1 MMSTMH
7 IATRMRI
14 RSFAVA
20 LTLAGVLVGGSGW
33 PEWALDGSGAS
44 ARERDERTKV
54 TVVRTPNGGLQPQA
68 VMDSDGVLH
77 LIYFSGEA
85 AGGDCFYVQRKP
97 GEDTFSS
104 PLRINSHPGSV
115 IALGNIRGA
124 HLAVGKGGRVH
135 VAWMGSKS
143 SQPKGPAGA
152 SPMLYTRL
160 NDDKTA
166 FEPQRNIMQFATGL
180 DGGGSV
186 AADSEGNVFVAWHGR
201 GSKPGEANR
210 RVWLTRSSDEGR
222 TFARE
227 TAVNGEPTGACGCCG
242 MRAFADSNGAL
253 YLLYRAA
260 ANFVNRDMYLLTS
273 SNKGQS
279 FSSARLDQW
288 KLDVC
293 PMSTAMLREGP
304 SGVTAAWETAGQVY
318 FRTVNPTHSETANR
332 VSAPG
337 LGKGRKHPAIAVST
351 EGDIVLVWTEG
362 MGWKRGGSL
371 AWQVFDR
378 HGKPIGE
385 KGAAEGVPVWS
396 LPAVVAS
403 RGAGFT
409 IIY

>member
-1 MMSTMH
+1 MQ
-7 IATRMRI
+7 IATRELI
-14 RSFAVA
+14 RGLAVA
-20 LTLAGVLVGGSGW
+20 LTFAGVLSGGSGCV
-33 PEWALDGSGAS
+33 DSGAS
-44 ARERDERTKV
+44 PRQNDERTKV

-68 VMDSDGVLH
+68 VMDADGVLH
-77 LIYFSGEA
+77 LIYFGGEA
-85 AGGDCFYVQRKP
+85 GGGDCFYVQRKP

-135 VAWMGSKS
+135 VAWMGSKTS
-143 SQPKGPAGA
+143 HPKGPGGA
-152 SPMLYTRL
+152 SPMLYARL
-160 NDDKTA
+160 NDLKTA
-166 FEPQRNIMQFATGL
+166 FEPQRNIMQFAVGL

-186 AADSEGNVFVAWHGR
+186 AADLEGNVYVAWHGR
-201 GSKPGEANR
+201 GARTGEANR

-227 TAVNGEPTGACGCCG
+227 TAASSEPTGACGCCG
-242 MRAFADSNGAL
+242 MRAFADSQGAL

-273 SNKGQS
+273 RNKGQS
-279 FSSARLDQW
+279 FNSVRLDQW

-293 PMSTAMLREGP
+293 PMSTAALGEG
-304 SGVTAAWETAGQVY
+304 SARVIAAWETAGQVHY
-318 FRTVNPTHSETANR
+318 TTINTTAAETANR
-332 VSAPG
+332 VSAPEP
-337 LGKGRKHPAIAVST
+337 GKGRKHPAIAVST

-371 AWQVFDR
+371 VWQVFDR
-378 HGKPIGE
+378 DGKPTGE
-385 KGAAEGVPVWS
+385 KGSAEGVPVWS
-396 LPAVVAS
+396 LPSVVAPP
-403 RGAGFT
+403 GAGFT

>member
-1 MMSTMH
+1 M
-7 IATRMRI
+7 ATKERI
-14 RSFAVA
+14 QGFAVA
-20 LTLAGVLVGGSGW
+20 LTFAGVLVGGSGW
-33 PEWALDGSGAS
+33 PEAALDWGGATP
-44 ARERDERTKV
+44 RERDERTKV

-77 LIYFSGEA
+77 LIYFSGEPD
-85 AGGDCFYVQRKP
+85 GGDCFYVRRKT
-97 GEDTFSS
+97 GEDTFSN

-135 VAWMGSKS
+135 VAWMGSKT

-160 NDDKTA
+160 NDLKTA
-166 FEPQRNIMQFATGL
+166 FEPQRNIMQFAVGL

-186 AADSEGNVFVAWHGR
+186 AADLEGNVFVAWHGR
-201 GSKPGEANR
+201 GSKAGEAHR
-210 RVWLTRSSDEGR
+210 RVWLARSSDEGR
-222 TFARE
+222 TFGRE
-227 TAVNGEPTGACGCCG
+227 TAANSEPTGACGCCG
-242 MRAFADSNGAL
+242 MRAFADSQGAL

-260 ANFVNRDMYLLTS
+260 ANFVNRDIYLLTS
-273 SNKGQS
+273 NNKGNS
-279 FSSARLDQW
+279 YSSVRLDQW

-293 PMSTAMLREGP
+293 PMSSAVMAEG
-304 SGVTAAWETAGQVY
+304 SAKVIGAWETAGQVY
-318 FRTVNPTHSETANR
+318 YTTVNTTSGETANK

-337 LGKGRKHPAIAVST
+337 LGKGRKHPAVAVST

-371 AWQVFDR
+371 AWQLFDR
-378 HGKPIGE
+378 DGKPIGE
-385 KGAAEGVPVWS
+385 QGTAEGVPVWS
-396 LPAVVAS
+396 LPTVVAS
-403 RGAGFT
+403 PASGFT

>member
-1 MMSTMH
+1 MH
-7 IATRMRI
+7 IALRAWI
-14 RSFAVA
+14 RGLAVA
-20 LTLAGVLVGGSGW
+20 VTFAGVVSGGSGCV
-33 PEWALDGSGAS
+33 GSGAS
-44 ARERDERTKV
+44 PRQKHERTKV

-68 VMDSDGVLH
+68 VMDSEGVLH
-77 LIYFSGEA
+77 LIYFSGDA
-85 AGGDCFYVQRKP
+85 GGGDCFYVKRKA

-135 VAWMGSKS
+135 VAWMGSKTS
-143 SQPKGPAGA
+143 HPKGPGGA

-160 NDDKTA
+160 NDLKTA
-166 FEPQRNIMQFATGL
+166 FEPQRNIMQFAVGL

-186 AADSEGNVFVAWHGR
+186 AADLEGNVYVAWHGR
-201 GSKPGEANR
+201 GTKAGEANR

-227 TAVNGEPTGACGCCG
+227 TAASSEPTGACGCCG
-242 MRAFADSNGAL
+242 MRAFADSQGAL

-273 SNKGQS
+273 RNKGQS
-279 FSSARLDQW
+279 FNSVRLDQW

-293 PMSTAMLREGP
+293 PMSTAALGEG
-304 SGVTAAWETAGQVY
+304 SARVIAAWETAGQVHY
-318 FRTVNPTHSETANR
+318 TTINTTAAETANR
-332 VSAPG
+332 VSAPEV
-337 LGKGRKHPAIAVST
+337 GKVRKHPAIAVST
-351 EGDIVLVWTEG
+351 DGDIVLVWTEG

-378 HGKPIGE
+378 DGKPTGE
-385 KGAAEGVPVWS
+385 KGTAEGVPVWS
-396 LPAVVAS
+396 LPSVVAS
-403 RGAGFT
+403 PGAGFT